1 MAPATWVVATT
12 IKRREDVGQDVPAND
27 GGIAGTQGLC
37 GADVVLGGFDQG
49 RGAGGAGEI
58 GPFGKADDQH
68 QQRHGEAPQC
78 FAAKAGA
85 HQRQRDDGED
95 QRRERELNVGDP
107 GDQPIHP
114 PPDIAA
120 DKPKG
125 DADRGL
131 DRHREHPDG
140 QGDAR
145 AVKDGA
151 QEIAA
156 LRVGAEEEA
165 RVAAIDKERRKVCV
179 EHVEARKIEGVL
191 RGDERGCE
199 CGERDQRKH
208 RRRDQ
213 ASRLAEDEGPRR
225 GKRGA
230 CPLPAH
236 CRASR
241 LMRGSSQRLTMSASV
256 LVTTKRRPTA
266 TR

>member
-1 MAPATWVVATT
+1 M
-12 IKRREDVGQDVPAND
+12 
-27 GGIAGTQGLC
+27 
-37 GADVVLGGFDQG
+37 VLGGFDQG

-78 FAAKAGA
+78 LAAKASA

-95 QRRERELNVGDP
+95 QGRERELNVGDP

-114 PPDIAA
+114 PPDIAS
-120 DKPKG
+120 DQPKR

-145 AVKDGA
+145 AVKDCA

-165 RVAAIDKERRKVCV
+165 RVAAIDKERRQVCV

-191 RGDERGCE
+191 RGDERCCE
-199 CGERDQRKH
+199 CGQRDQRKH
-208 RRRDQ
+208 RRRYQ
-213 ASRLAEDEGPRR
+213 ASGWPRTKDRAEASEARAPSPFIAAPR
-225 GKRGA
+225 G
-230 CPLPAH
+230 
-236 CRASR
+236 
-241 LMRGSSQRLTMSASV
+241 
-256 LVTTKRRPTA
+256 
-266 TR
+266 